1 MKKKSFKISKLIKE
15 LLSIKKSKT
24 SKVINECKFEIIKEI
39 SKNFDIPH
47 KKAQKVFDTF
57 FEVLKESIFEFGE
70 IKVKGLGK
78 FKIVKQESK
87 KCYNFY
93 KKEEIITKEKN
104 VIKFFQDSNFNE
116 SKKIISKYLSVN
128 NQNDSC

>member
-1 MKKKSFKISKLIKE
+1 MKKKNFKISKFIKD
-15 LLSIKKSKT
+15 LLSIKETKISKIT
-24 SKVINECKFEIIKEI
+24 NECKFEIIKEI
-39 SKNFDIPH
+39 SKNFDIPN

-104 VIKFFQDSNFNE
+104 VIKFLQDSNFNE
-116 SKKIISKYLSVN
+116 SKKIISKDLSLN